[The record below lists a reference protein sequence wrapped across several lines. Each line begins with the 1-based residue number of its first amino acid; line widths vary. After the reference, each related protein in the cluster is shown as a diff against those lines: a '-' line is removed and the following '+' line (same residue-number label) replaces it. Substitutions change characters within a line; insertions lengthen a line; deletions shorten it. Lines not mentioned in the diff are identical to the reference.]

1 MTENDE
7 NQIIKD
13 KKLKKK
19 STIKEWIIDIL
30 AVVFIAFLVWHFVG
44 YGVWITSGSMIPT
57 LEVKD
62 RLIVTRVHNPE
73 NLAEG
78 DIVLFKND

>member
-7 NQIIKD
+7 NQMVKD
-13 KKLKKK
+13 KKVKKK
-19 STIKEWIIDIL
+19 SIIKEWIMDI
-30 AVVFIAFLVWHFVG
+30 AIVAFVAFLVWNFVG

-62 RLIVTRVHNPE
+62 RLIVARVHNPE
-73 NLAEG
+73 NLKS
-78 DIVLFKND
+78 F